1 LRADLDLCSEPDPIL
16 VLGSVV
22 ARELYGVELPVVTL
36 DEKGYRSLSTGEIVS
51 VDATGNPATLRTD
64 SDRITGK

>member
-22 ARELYGVELPVVTL
+22 ARELYGVEHPVVTL
-36 DEKGYRSLSTGEIVS
+36 DVKGYRSLSTGEIVS